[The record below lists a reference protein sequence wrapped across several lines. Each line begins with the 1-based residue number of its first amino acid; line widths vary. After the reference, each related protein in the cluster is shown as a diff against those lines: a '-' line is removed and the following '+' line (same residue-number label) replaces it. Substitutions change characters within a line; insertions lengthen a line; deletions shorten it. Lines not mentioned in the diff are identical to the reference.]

1 MKNKKLGEIPK
12 KRSMTMNKSKD
23 IVNEKKL
30 DPRKNKFCC

>member
-1 MKNKKLGEIPK
+1 MKNKKPGKIPK